1 MPSMQLDLINV
12 CKIDDFFPI
21 SYIFIAVQG
30 SSKNIK
36 ASKQRSLICFY
47 FCYFL
52 LKYFLLMYLRKKCI
66 KFRATCWTNFIFC
79 FISFLRA
86 VSWFYVREYTFCLF
100 YMYILFFLFIYKP
113 AVCLFWEMSLMFY
126 FHASIL
132 IYKLMFML

>member
-1 MPSMQLDLINV
+1 MLSMQLDLINV

-100 YMYILFFLFIYKP
+100 YMYILFF
-113 AVCLFWEMSLMFY
+113 CLFTNLLFVY
-126 FHASIL
+126 FGKWVLCFIS
-132 IYKLMFML
+132 MLLF

>member
-1 MPSMQLDLINV
+1 MI
-12 CKIDDFFPI
+12 FFPI

-79 FISFLRA
+79 FISFLRT

-100 YMYILFFLFIYKP
+100 YMYILFFCLLLLFVYLQTCCLFILGNESH
-113 AVCLFWEMSLMFY
+113 VLFPSFY
-126 FHASIL
+126 FNLQIDVNVVNC
-132 IYKLMFML
+132 

>member
-1 MPSMQLDLINV
+1 MI
-12 CKIDDFFPI
+12 FFPI

-100 YMYILFFLFIYKP
+100 YMYILFFVYLQTCCLFILGNESD
-113 AVCLFWEMSLMFY
+113 VLFPCFY
-126 FHASIL
+126 FNLQIDV
-132 IYKLMFML
+132 YVVNCFKR